1 MQVPVR
7 RAGIGAG
14 VGQTLPAIQVPGA
27 GAGHTLPAIQ
37 VPGAGAGQTLP
48 AIQMPGAAAGLRCFW
63 CRCRLDWTG
72 DFLPMPV
79 PV

>member
-37 VPGAGAGQTLP
+37 VPGAGQTLP
-48 AIQMPGAAAGLRCFW
+48 AIQMPGAAACLRCFW